1 MKYVALLRGINVG
14 GNNLIKMLALKEA
27 FEKSGFKN
35 VRTLINSGNVI
46 FESDE
51 KDSEKLTKKL
61 EDMLTKTFNYNARVM
76 VRSHEQVKQ
85 IVAAVPNEWKTST
98 DLRCYV
104 GFLAESVTDDAIKE
118 VGVREGVDSLKVGPG
133 VLYMTTL
140 LSALT
145 KSAFN
150 KLIGKKIYQDMT
162 IRNYNT
168 TKKLLALMEQQQK
181 N

>member
-27 FEKSGFKN
+27 FEMIGLKS
-35 VRTLINSGNVI
+35 VITYIQSGNVI

-61 EDMLTKTFNYNARVM
+61 ETMLTKTFAYNARIV
-76 VRSHEQVKQ
+76 VKSHDQVKK
-85 IVAAVPNEWKTST
+85 IIADVPHEWNTSN
-98 DLRCYV
+98 DLRCYIA
-104 GFLAESVTDDAIKE
+104 FILEPLTAADAVKE
-118 VGVREGVDSLKVGPG
+118 VGIKEGVDSLKVGPD
-133 VLYMTTL
+133 VLYMSTL

-145 KSAFN
+145 KSQFN
-150 KLIGKKIYQDMT
+150 RLASRKVYKEMT

-168 TKKLLALMEQQQK
+168 TKKLLALMEQK
-181 N
+181 